1 MSDLFDEHI
10 IGYEGTKELL
20 RQILD
25 TLKHKSAYAK
35 HGVELPHG
43 LLMVSEPGLGKSLM
57 ATTFMEI
64 SGRSSVT
71 FCKDSDSEN
80 FLDNL
85 KGAFFNAK
93 QSAPSVILL
102 EDINLYADSPSPYGP
117 QWAALQSAID
127 SVKDSDV
134 FIIATA
140 NTTACIPQSLL
151 RPGRFDYTITL
162 EPPKGKIA
170 ERIAEHYLKD
180 KSLDDDVII
189 PDIVRAMG
197 NSTSCAILETVM
209 NVAAINSCYRGAG
222 KVGKADLIDAILQ
235 VVYKIKQDDSERNP
249 DIEQI
254 ALHEAAHAVVADVL
268 KPNSVSLVTLR
279 KNGSTQGMTQYYM
292 DNEISTEADL
302 LNLAVKSLAG
312 KAGVEMV
319 KGKLDMG
326 AGEDIQT
333 AVSYVRQWIEVF
345 GGGGFSGIAC
355 KQRADSEVILAQN
368 EKLTAAKLE
377 ELYRAAQAILR
388 NNYDFL
394 LAMQNALLEKETLLG
409 SDIAAIRD
417 QFN

>member
-1 MSDLFDEHI
+1 MDLLDQRI
-10 IGYEGTKELL
+10 IGYTATKEIL

-25 TLKHKSAYAK
+25 TLQHRSYY
-35 HGVELPHG
+35 EERNIPIPHG

-57 ATTFMEI
+57 AKTLMEESGRRYTTFYK
-64 SGRSSVT
+64 SSDT
-71 FCKDSDSEN
+71 EG
-80 FLDNL
+80 FLDSL
-85 KGAFFNAK
+85 KEAFLYAK
-93 QSAPSVILL
+93 NTSPSILLL

-127 SVKDSDV
+127 GIKDDDV

-140 NTTACIPQSLL
+140 NSTACIPDSLL
-151 RPGRFDYTITL
+151 RPGRFDYAITL
-162 EPPKGKIA
+162 KPPKGKIA

-180 KSLDDDVII
+180 KPLDDDVII

-222 KVGKADLIDAILQ
+222 KVGKTDLIDAILQ

-254 ALHEAAHAVVADVL
+254 ALHEAAHAVAADVL

-279 KNGSTQGMTQYYM
+279 KHGSTQGMTQYYM
-292 DNEISTEADL
+292 DNEISTEADF

-319 KGKLDMG
+319 EGKLDMG

-355 KQRADSEVILAQN
+355 NRRAASETILAQN
-368 EKLTAAKLE
+368 EKLAAAKLE
-377 ELYRAAQAILR
+377 ELYRIAQAILR
-388 NNYDFL
+388 DNHDFL
-394 LAMQNALLEKETLLG
+394 FAMQKALLTKETLLG
-409 SDIAAIRD
+409 SDVAAIRD